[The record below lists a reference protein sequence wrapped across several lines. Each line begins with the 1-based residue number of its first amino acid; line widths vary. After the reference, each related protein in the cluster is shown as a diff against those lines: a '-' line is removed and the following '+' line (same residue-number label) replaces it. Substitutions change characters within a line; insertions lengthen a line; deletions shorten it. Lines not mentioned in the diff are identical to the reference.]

1 MSSTPSF
8 KPLKMQHFSTFTTG
22 GLELRLATSGEGKP
36 VFFQH
41 GLCGAAAQPHEVFP
55 HGHGFRLHTLECR
68 GHGGSPLGPPEKLSI
83 KTFAKDVAA
92 CLETNV
98 KAPCVLGGISMG
110 AAIALHLAVHR
121 PDLVKALVLARPAW
135 LINAAPKNMSPNA
148 EVGALLKSNPPAE
161 ARRTFDASATAD
173 ILARQAPDNLAS
185 LRSFFNRTPQADTAH
200 LLTAI
205 ANDGPGVSADD
216 VRKLTLPVLI
226 IATAQDVIHP
236 MAHADGLHEL
246 LPHARRATLTPKG
259 VDKPRHVLEFQSTLL
274 AFLESLH

>member
-1 MSSTPSF
+1 
-8 KPLKMQHFSTFTTG
+8 
-22 GLELRLATSGEGKP
+22 
-36 VFFQH
+36 
-41 GLCGAAAQPHEVFP
+41 
-55 HGHGFRLHTLECR
+55 
-68 GHGGSPLGPPEKLSI
+68 
-83 KTFAKDVAA
+83 VAA

-135 LINAAPKNMSPNA
+135 LINAAPENMSPNA

-200 LLTAI
+200 LLTQAYPPTTC
-205 ANDGPGVSADD
+205 ASLRFRCSSSPPRRMSFTPWPTPTACTNCCPMPGA
-216 VRKLTLPVLI
+216 LP
-226 IATAQDVIHP
+226 
-236 MAHADGLHEL
+236 
-246 LPHARRATLTPKG
+246 
-259 VDKPRHVLEFQSTLL
+259 
-274 AFLESLH
+274 